1 MLSKFPLL
9 GVILL
14 GVLLWYTSYGAMHRI
29 RRREIIFMVGR
40 IQGVDI
46 DQVVRETE
54 LTLANIL
61 VGKKYENF
69 WLELEIPITSH
80 DLLSH

>member
-1 MLSKFPLL
+1 
-9 GVILL
+9 
-14 GVLLWYTSYGAMHRI
+14 MHRI
-29 RRREIIFMVGR
+29 RRGEIIFMVGR

-61 VGKKYENF
+61 VGKKYETV
-69 WLELEIPITSH
+69 WPELEIPITSH
-80 DLLSH
+80 DLLSY

>member
-1 MLSKFPLL
+1 
-9 GVILL
+9 
-14 GVLLWYTSYGAMHRI
+14 
-29 RRREIIFMVGR
+29 MVGR